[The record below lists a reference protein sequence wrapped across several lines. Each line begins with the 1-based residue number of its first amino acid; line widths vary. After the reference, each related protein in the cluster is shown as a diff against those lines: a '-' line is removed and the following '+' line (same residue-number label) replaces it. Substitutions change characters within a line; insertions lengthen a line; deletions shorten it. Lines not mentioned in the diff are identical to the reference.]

1 MVVFQLTTSRRGR
14 QESNRTGQESGTKF
28 QLTTSRRGRR
38 CPRIFH
44 KWQGRY
50 FNSRPHEE
58 VDVRLYRI
66 IIFIRYFNSRPHEEV
81 DNNTAS
87 NCLNI
92 IISTHDLTKRST
104 RFNNFVYQ
112 CRDIST
118 HDLTKRSTNITSSS
132 QSLIGISTHDLTK
145 RSTALRLVTATAF
158 TFQLTTSRRG
168 RPIFPDWK
176 NESFRISTHDLTK
189 RSTYF
194 WVHVVYLWN
203 ISTHDLTKR
212 STTSES
218 SCMSSNTHFN
228 SRPHEEVDDRR

>member
-44 KWQGRY
+44 KWRGRY

-212 STTSES
+212 STIIRCFLTIVRIFQLTTSRRG
-218 SCMSSNTHFN
+218 
-228 SRPHEEVDDRR
+228 RPR